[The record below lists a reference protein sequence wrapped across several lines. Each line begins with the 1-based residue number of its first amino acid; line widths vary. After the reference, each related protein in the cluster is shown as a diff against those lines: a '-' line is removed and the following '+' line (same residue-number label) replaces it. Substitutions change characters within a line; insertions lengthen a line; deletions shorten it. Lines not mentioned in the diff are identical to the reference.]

1 MKTLH
6 FKKAKLLG
14 FQIFAENHLGSW
26 CGCKSDYRKADMGP
40 KNKAIPNG
48 ADGKE
53 DKLLQA
59 VVIADSFDSSFAP
72 LSHHVP
78 RCLFPLAN
86 RPLIDYALTALSTS
100 GAVSEIFVYC
110 TSHAQMIKDHIA
122 RSWNRGPVSVSV
134 VTNENCHS
142 FGDAMRDLDAK
153 GVLRYV

>member
-1 MKTLH
+1 MRPFFGRSKRVTSGQCFVRI
-6 FKKAKLLG
+6 FK
-14 FQIFAENHLGSW
+14 SV
-26 CGCKSDYRKADMGP
+26 D
-40 KNKAIPNG
+40 IPT
-48 ADGKE
+48 
-53 DKLLQA
+53 
-59 VVIADSFDSSFAP
+59 
-72 LSHHVP
+72 
-78 RCLFPLAN
+78 

-122 RSWNRGPVSVSV
+122 ASWNRGPVSVSV

>member
-1 MKTLH
+1 
-6 FKKAKLLG
+6 
-14 FQIFAENHLGSW
+14 
-26 CGCKSDYRKADMGP
+26 MGP

-122 RSWNRGPVSVSV
+122 ASWNRGPVSVSV

-153 GVLRYV
+153 GVLRYEFLSRVCLIWN